1 MKRFES
7 EEAALS
13 QDGIPAPQLSGLGR
27 VFTDGK
33 GGRVEQLIERAIR
46 GDVIAFEALVE
57 PHLAHLYRLAA
68 AMVGPDEARD
78 VTQETL
84 VSAWRE
90 VRTLK
95 RPDRL
100 EAWLRSI
107 LMNRARNLL
116 RTRKRHPAVSFEPV
130 SEHRTG
136 PFEEPITGLHG
147 RWAVEDALAVLS
159 PDERAVIVLHYFAD
173 LSLRQVAESLGVR
186 EGTVKSRLHAGL
198 KGLRHH
204 YAEEPA

>member
-1 MKRFES
+1 MKPFEP
-7 EEAALS
+7 EDAALS
-13 QDGIPAPQLSGLGR
+13 GDGIPSPRLSGLGR
-27 VFTDGK
+27 VFPDGK
-33 GGRVEQLIERAIR
+33 DGRVELLIDRAIR
-46 GDVIAFEALVE
+46 RDVAAFEALVA

-78 VTQETL
+78 VIQDTL

-90 VRTLK
+90 IRKL
-95 RPDRL
+95 RRQDRL

-116 RTRKRHPAVSFEPV
+116 RTRSRHAVVRFERVP
-130 SEHRTG
+130 EHG
-136 PFEEPITGLHG
+136 MGAFEEPIAGLHG
-147 RWAVEDALAVLS
+147 RWAVEDALAVLR

-173 LSLRQVAESLGVR
+173 LTLRQVAESLGIR
-186 EGTVKSRLHAGL
+186 EGTVKSRLHAAL